1 MNKLKLLLL
10 EDLDN
15 EANLLINTL
24 EENNYKV
31 VRVRNS
37 EEAEKELKNG
47 FFDIIILDIMIDGKP
62 EGISLAKRINKEKI
76 DVPFLFLTSM
86 QSKAL
91 FEEAKFTN
99 PFNYLLKPYNELEL
113 LYALELAL
121 ETHFNQENSISFN
134 NKTAI
139 LSPEFLFIKKNKSV
153 VKVIVSSINYIEVQE
168 KYCSLQCNEGS
179 YLIKMSLKKVIELM
193 MNNDFKQVHRN
204 FLINI
209 KKIKEIYFDDN
220 LIIMDNSVK
229 IPFSERYKAIFRR
242 DNKIFN

>member
-209 KKIKEIYFDDN
+209 KKIF
-220 LIIMDNSVK
+220 
-229 IPFSERYKAIFRR
+229 F
-242 DNKIFN
+242 